1 MREACKLTYL
11 TLKAVEPY
19 IRPGMTTAEL
29 DDVAREFILSHGA
42 KPSFLHLYGFPASMC
57 ISIDDE
63 VVHGIPS
70 RKRVL
75 EEGQIISLD
84 VGAQLNGF
92 HGDCARTYPVG
103 KIDREKERLI
113 RVTEESFWQ
122 GVSVIRPGVN
132 LREVSRAIQNH
143 VEARGFSVVRD
154 LTGHGIGKKVH
165 EDPSIPNYDNGV
177 GVILAEGMTLA
188 IEPMVA
194 AGDYALNMQGWHI
207 TTRDHLP
214 SAHYENTILVTAT
227 GYEVLTAS
235 EVTDAG

>member
-1 MREACKLTYL
+1 M
-11 TLKAVEPY
+11 
-19 IRPGMTTAEL
+19 
-29 DDVAREFILSHGA
+29 
-42 KPSFLHLYGFPASMC
+42 
-57 ISIDDE
+57 
-63 VVHGIPS
+63 
-70 RKRVL
+70 
-75 EEGQIISLD
+75 
-84 VGAQLNGF
+84 
-92 HGDCARTYPVG
+92 
-103 KIDREKERLI
+103 
-113 RVTEESFWQ
+113 
-122 GVSVIRPGVN
+122 
-132 LREVSRAIQNH
+132 
-143 VEARGFSVVRD
+143 RD

-214 SAHYENTILVTAT
+214 SAHYENTILVTRD